1 MKKIL
6 YSALIFL
13 FFACDSSIKKDPTPI
28 PVNLSSD
35 HLALGNPNNATINIL
50 MPDNYL
56 IIRNEYATSYNNSKG
71 HANWTAWNLTN
82 AWLGS
87 VSRQEDFR
95 ADTDLPEGFLRVGSS
110 DYNGAVTGFDR
121 GHLCP
126 SGDRTATAQA
136 NSMTFLMTN
145 MIPQAPKNNQQI
157 WAGLEDYTR
166 TLVANGTMECY
177 IFAGAYGRGGT
188 STIGGNVVN
197 SIGGGRINV
206 PARTWKIVVL
216 MPIGTNDATR
226 ITASTRV
233 IAVDMPNRE
242 DISSNGATNSTA
254 WKTYRVTVRSLE
266 QATGFNFLSN
276 VPQNIQDAIETTT
289 DTL

>member
-35 HLALGNPNNATINIL
+35 HLVLGNPSNATINIVT
-50 MPDNYL
+50 PDNYL
-56 IIRNEYATSYNNSKG
+56 IIRDEYATSYNNSKG

-95 ADTDLPEGFLRVGSS
+95 ADMSLPEGFLRVGAT
-110 DYNGAVTGFDR
+110 DYSGSGFDR

-145 MIPQAPKNNQQI
+145 MIPQAPKNNQI
-157 WAGLEDYTR
+157 TWGALEDYTR
-166 TLVANGTMECY
+166 SLVTSGTMECY
-177 IFAGAYGRGGT
+177 VFAGAYGRGGT
-188 STIGGNVVN
+188 STIGGSVINT
-197 SIGGGRINV
+197 IGGGNIDV
-206 PARTWKIVVL
+206 PARTWKIIVL

-226 ITASTRV
+226 VTTSTRV

-242 DISSNGATNSTA
+242 DINTSANA
-254 WKTYRVTVRSLE
+254 WKTYRVSVRWLE
-266 QATGFNFLSN
+266 QKTGFNFLSN